1 MDLEVL
7 ARTITELRERAKQY
21 QSLMAQN
28 EAQTRISL
36 IDPLLRALG
45 WPLEGPA
52 RVLVEVRIGNSRVDY
67 VLRAGEQPLLV
78 LEAKSLGSTLNIAQS
93 AAVSYAWKLVRQGQQ
108 SRWVGVTDG
117 LRWAIYDP
125 HNLKSAII
133 DIDVGDTKRSAE
145 SQALALAQVL
155 WPRLFAGVSSRPVES
170 NAWVP
175 LSKLFPRP
183 GAKPPV
189 AVRFPDNRRE
199 VLDGRTWKALLVAV
213 AEWLIEKGKLT
224 ASACPIPIGG
234 KTYLVHTEPIYP
246 TGKRFRVPY
255 RLSNGLMLDGHYWA
269 PDAARHSRRLL
280 QRFGVDPTE
289 VLVEI
294 DGSEL
299 SAA

>member
-7 ARTITELRERAKQY
+7 ARTIAELRERAKQY

-45 WPLEGPA
+45 WPLEDPA

-67 VLRAGEQPLLV
+67 VLGAGEQPLLV

-93 AAVSYAWKLVRQGQQ
+93 AAVSYAWELVRQGQQ
-108 SRWVGVTDG
+108 PRWVGVTDG

-155 WPRLFAGVSSRPVES
+155 WQRLFAGVSSRPVES

-175 LSKLFPRP
+175 LSKLSPRP

-189 AVRFPDNRRE
+189 EVRFPDNRWRFLMGE
-199 VLDGRTWKALLVAV
+199 PGRRC
-213 AEWLIEKGKLT
+213 WL
-224 ASACPIPIGG
+224 
-234 KTYLVHTEPIYP
+234 
-246 TGKRFRVPY
+246 R
-255 RLSNGLMLDGHYWA
+255 
-269 PDAARHSRRLL
+269 SRS
-280 QRFGVDPTE
+280 G
-289 VLVEI
+289 
-294 DGSEL
+294 
-299 SAA
+299 

>member
-52 RVLVEVRIGNSRVDY
+52 RVLVEVRIGNSRVEY

-78 LEAKSLGSTLNIAQS
+78 LEAKSLGSTLNIAQA
-93 AAVSYAWKLVRQGQQ
+93 AAVSYACELVRQGQQ
-108 SRWVGVTDG
+108 PRWVGVTDE

-125 HNLKSAII
+125 HNLKIAII

-155 WPRLFAGVSSRPVES
+155 WARLFAGVSSRPVGPVEQALPK
-170 NAWVP
+170 AWCKAAGCGSVP
-175 LSKLFPRP
+175 
-183 GAKPPV
+183 
-189 AVRFPDNRRE
+189 
-199 VLDGRTWKALLVAV
+199 
-213 AEWLIEKGKLT
+213 
-224 ASACPIPIGG
+224 
-234 KTYLVHTEPIYP
+234 
-246 TGKRFRVPY
+246 
-255 RLSNGLMLDGHYWA
+255 
-269 PDAARHSRRLL
+269 
-280 QRFGVDPTE
+280 
-289 VLVEI
+289 
-294 DGSEL
+294 
-299 SAA
+299 